1 MMDTLEIAPGQWLEV
16 FEREYLASFIR
27 QGGAAVKVLI
37 VAPDVSSG
45 VVSHLRDAAMR
56 NGFLSAHI
64 DQAVQRVY
72 HMERLF
78 GEVARQI
85 DWRGLASDCMRQL
98 LGSHGYALP
107 DGDPLID
114 EVAAINAIDAGQVRI
129 TVEQVV
135 SNSVLRDYAMA
146 RDFRVA
152 MGQLCRSVVEQDEML
167 CETEQRVVE
176 WLRGDLRTI
185 RALRSAML
193 FERINRYMARS
204 MLASLGHWA
213 RTAERAG
220 LLLTVDVSRFA
231 SGRSTL
237 APDGTEMRAPTPAAV
252 MDTYEMMRQCIDG
265 TDEMGGIAVCF
276 LAGPEFVQDEKR
288 GMRAYAALEQR
299 LTDDVRDR
307 RRGNPHAPMVRLA
320 AEWD

>member
-1 MMDTLEIAPGQWLEV
+1 MDDLEITPGEWLDV

-27 QGGAAVKVLI
+27 QGGAAVKVAI
-37 VAPDVSSG
+37 AAPDVATG
-45 VVSHLRDAAMR
+45 LVARLRDAAER

-64 DQAVQRVY
+64 DHAVQRVY

-78 GEVARQI
+78 NEVARQT
-85 DWRGLASDCMRQL
+85 DWCRLASDCMSQRL
-98 LGSHGYALP
+98 RSHGYVLP
-107 DGDPLID
+107 EGEPIID
-114 EVAAINAIDAGQVRI
+114 EIAARNAIEPGQVRI

-135 SNSVLRDYAMA
+135 SDSVIKDYAMA

-152 MGQLCRSVVEQDEML
+152 MGQICRSVVEPGDML
-167 CETEQRVVE
+167 RETGQRIVE
-176 WLRGDLRTI
+176 WLQGDLSSL
-185 RALRSAML
+185 RALRSAMI
-193 FERINRYMARS
+193 FEKINRYTARS

-213 RTAERAG
+213 QSAGRAG

-231 SGRSTL
+231 SNRPTT
-237 APDGTEMRAPTPAAV
+237 APDGTELRRPTHAAV

-276 LAGPEFVQDEKR
+276 IAGLEFVQDEKR

-307 RRGNPHAPMVRLA
+307 RRGNPHAPMVRLS
-320 AEWD
+320 AEWN